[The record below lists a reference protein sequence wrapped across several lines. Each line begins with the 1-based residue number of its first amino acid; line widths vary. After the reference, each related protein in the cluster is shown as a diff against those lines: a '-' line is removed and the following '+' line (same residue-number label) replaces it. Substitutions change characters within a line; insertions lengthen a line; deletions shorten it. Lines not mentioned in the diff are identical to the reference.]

1 MNFFQLRAFCA
12 VAACSSFSRAAEE
25 LFTSQSHLSKTVASL
40 ETELDVTLF
49 HRGRNAI
56 RLTGAGEVLLPWA
69 KEVLRSRD
77 ETLLH
82 LSRFQLH
89 KREGLSIAVSSSL
102 AYYNLLA
109 PIQQF
114 CPNGR
119 KVPVYL
125 FEYEKDSI
133 LKYLDAGTV
142 DLAVTWMEEPETAW
156 LDYSPYRVHPLL
168 RDRRCLLVSRNHP
181 FSGRTSLLLSEA
193 AGEQFVFPE
202 NRHQLEIY
210 TELCRGSGFEPEIAA
225 RYASI
230 PTQLQLVS
238 QNFGVSIALAGMADR
253 ERFPELRAV
262 PLEPASVN
270 TLAIIER
277 KSDSSA
283 LAQSFIGEYSA
294 YVRKRYGPAL

>member
-25 LFTSQSHLSKTVASL
+25 LFASQSHLSKTVASL
-40 ETELDVTLF
+40 EAELDVTLF
-49 HRGRNAI
+49 HRGRNTI
-56 RLTGAGEVLLPWA
+56 RLTRAGEELLPWA

-77 ETLLH
+77 ETLLR

-89 KREGLSIAVSSSL
+89 KKEGLSIAVSSSL
-102 AYYNLLA
+102 SYYNLLA

-119 KVPVYL
+119 KVPMRI

-142 DLAVTWMEEPETAW
+142 DIAITWMEEPGTAW
-156 LDYSPYRVHPLL
+156 LDYSPYQVHALL
-168 RDRRCLLVSRNHP
+168 RNRRCLLVSRNHP
-181 FSGRTSLLLSEA
+181 FAGREALSLSEA
-193 AGEQFVFPE
+193 AEELFIFPE
-202 NRHQLEIY
+202 NRHQMEIY
-210 TELCRGSGFEPEIAA
+210 TELCRSSGFEPEIIA

-230 PTQLQLVS
+230 PTQIQLVS
-238 QNFGVSIALAGMADR
+238 QNFGVSITLEHMADR
-253 ERFPELRAV
+253 ERFPEVRAV

-277 KSDSSA
+277 KSESSA
-283 LAQSFIGEYSA
+283 LAQSFVSDYSA
-294 YVRKRYGPAL
+294 YVRKKYGLVI